1 MRRKTGYKIL
11 LAAMMALAIAN
22 VYVGKALDVHAN
34 DPLSRAECAAS
45 GSDATVERVLPD
57 LPFPPGGLHRSGVL
71 PADAR
76 HPLRRTSLPMLSRRR
91 LFARPPRVRP
101 ARTSRRGLTFR
112 RRMYASGPYNRS
124 RDRYP
129 DIPYPLN
136 PSHEIIYSA
145 AGPAARRL
153 YGICRLHC
161 QKRRPKPS

>member
-1 MRRKTGYKIL
+1 MRRFGQRR
-11 LAAMMALAIAN
+11 
-22 VYVGKALDVHAN
+22 H
-34 DPLSRAECAAS
+34 RR
-45 GSDATVERVLPD
+45 RVLPD
-57 LPFPPGGLHRSGVL
+57 LPFPPGGLHRGGVL

-76 HPLRRTSLPMLSRRR
+76 HPLRRAALPMLSRRR

-101 ARTSRRGLTFR
+101 ARTSRRGLPFR

-129 DIPYPLN
+129 DIPYPSN

-161 QKRRPKPS
+161 QKGDRSHPDRPRRRQPQRRTPPSPSPSRERRSAPRPTSRATTCWATCR